1 MSFFIVN
8 KSEVI
13 QRTVVKWN
21 KQDLKPWEIVEVK
34 KEEWLYVTKA
44 YWDIFWVS
52 EEATKK
58 VIKKEVKKEKKSFF
72 KKD

>member
-1 MSFFIVN
+1 MFIVN

-21 KQDLKPWEIVEVK
+21 KQDLKPGEIVEVK

-58 VIKKEVKKEKKSFF
+58 VIKKEVKREKKSFF